1 MQRSEVGFYR
11 KTGNEF
17 ISHGKS
23 GQDTSRITSSAGDSI
38 DYSSDSD
45 GGITFEEAK
54 QISQNA
60 QNSYLNVYRGEDSSG
75 KKQLFNNYITR
86 AELESDS
93 LSRSTNPLDAYPD
106 TG

>member
-1 MQRSEVGFYR
+1 MQISEVGFYR

-17 ISHGKS
+17 ISHGTS
-23 GQDTSRITSSAGDSI
+23 DEDTSRITSSAGDSI

-75 KKQLFNNYITR
+75 NKQLFNNYITI